1 MKTKFSLLVV
11 LLMFVFAVN
20 QAFAPANVNEKAK
33 VQIAILLDTSNSMD
47 GLIEQAKTQLWKIVN
62 EMALAQFDGQ
72 TPALEIALYEYGNDG
87 LPAAEGHIRMVSQFT
102 TDLDKISEDLFA
114 LKTNG
119 GSEYCGQVINVA
131 LKQLL
136 WSTSGKDLKLIFI
149 AGNEPFN
156 QGSVDYKE
164 SCKSSISKGIIVNS
178 IFCGNHEEGITGYWK
193 EGADLADGKYMNIDQ
208 DVKEAYIASPY
219 DDDIVKLNQKLNATY
234 VSYGES
240 GKKMKVRQE
249 AQDKNASGSG
259 ANVEINR
266 AVSKSQQAYTN
277 ESWDLVDAYKKDE
290 KKLESIS
297 DDEMP
302 EELKGKS
309 NSERKKFI
317 QDKQN
322 EREKIQKQ
330 INELND
336 KRSKYVLDQ
345 QKNNAKENTL
355 DAVMIK
361 TVREQAQ
368 NKNYKFKK

>member
-149 AGNEPFN
+149 AGNEPFT
-156 QGSVDYKE
+156 QGSIDYKE
-164 SCKSSISKGIIVNS
+164 SCKSSISKGIIVNT
-178 IFCGNHEEGITGYWK
+178 IFCGNREEGITGSWK
-193 EGADLADGKYMNIDQ
+193 DGADLADGKYLNIDQ

-219 DDDIVKLNQKLNATY
+219 DDDIVKLNEELNSTY
-234 VSYGES
+234 VSYGVS
-240 GKKMKVRQE
+240 GKKMKERQE
-249 AQDKNASGSG
+249 VQDKNASGSG
-259 ANVEINR
+259 ANVNINR

-290 KKLESIS
+290 KKLESLS

-309 NSERKKFI
+309 NTEVKKYV
-317 QDKQN
+317 QDKQSK
-322 EREKIQKQ
+322 REKIQKQ

-336 KRSKYVLDQ
+336 KRSKYVLEQ
-345 QKNNAKENTL
+345 QKNNAQENTL

>member
-87 LPAAEGHIRMVSQFT
+87 LPSSEGHIRMVSQFT

-136 WSTSGKDLKLIFI
+136 WSTSSKDLKLIFI

-164 SCKSSISKGIIVNS
+164 SCKSSISKGIIVNT
-178 IFCGNHEEGITGYWK
+178 IFCGNHEEGITGFWK

-266 AVSKSQQAYTN
+266 AVSKSQQVYTN

-309 NSERKKFI
+309 NTEVKKYI

-345 QKNNAKENTL
+345 QKNNTKENTL